1 LAQNEEWGRDVA
13 GECIPIELSDE
24 QLAAHAQHDP
34 NAFAPLY
41 QRYVRPIYAFCFQ
54 RLGTREL
61 AEDATSQT
69 FVKALAALPGYR
81 AGSFRA
87 RHSAIARNVVIDLQ
101 RVRPVVTL
109 DDAPPVAGADIETEV
124 LRRAGDR
131 DVRRMLEQLTPDQR
145 EVVELRLSGLDGPEI
160 AEALDRT
167 PGSVRALQFRA
178 YQHLRA
184 LLTTEEVIP

>member
-1 LAQNEEWGRDVA
+1 MA
-13 GECIPIELSDE
+13 GEGVPTELSDE
-24 QLAAHAQHDP
+24 QLAARAQHDP
-34 NAFAPLY
+34 VAFAPLY
-41 QRYVRPIYAFCFQ
+41 RRYVRSIYAFCYQ

-87 RHSAIARNVVIDLQ
+87 WLYAIARHVVIDLQ
-101 RVRPVVTL
+101 RDRSVLPL
-109 DDAPPVAGADIETEV
+109 DDAPPIAGDDIETEV
-124 LRRAGDR
+124 LRRASDL
-131 DVRRMLEQLTPDQR
+131 DVRRLLERLTPEQR
-145 EVVELRLSGLDGPEI
+145 EVVELRLSGLNGPEI

-178 YQHLRA
+178 YQQLRT
-184 LLTTEEVIP
+184 LLTTEEVTP